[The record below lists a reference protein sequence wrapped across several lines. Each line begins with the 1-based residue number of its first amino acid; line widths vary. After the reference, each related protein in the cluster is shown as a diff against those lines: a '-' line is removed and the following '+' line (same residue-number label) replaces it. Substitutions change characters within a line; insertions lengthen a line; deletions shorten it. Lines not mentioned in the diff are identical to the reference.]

1 MKKIVLLLIVSI
13 TLFGCGQDAIDDEG
27 FTSEEI
33 EVIVAEAETI
43 VEASLTDAIQGDGLV
58 DPDDIAEEI
67 ELLED
72 VVSAEAYENTILLN
86 LTDGTELYYFFV
98 DNTDDRWFTTNDTK
112 ASKSEPLKSKSQTTT
127 SDIIKPYGSGKA
139 LILAPF
145 QFQHK
150 KDIETISNT
159 LEDAGYITDPYI
171 NEDADLDKFQG
182 SFMSAYD
189 IVIIFT
195 HGGASS
201 PKGVNTISIVTG
213 EKVSDNKT
221 NQLKKQGKKGWKKST
236 CSGVE
241 GLYYGITPK
250 WLFETTYSPAYFRN
264 TWIFV
269 NGCLTSFWDNSVEG
283 SLSKAFFDLGAE
295 AYNGY
300 KQIMYGTDVKLISR
314 SMVEY
319 FCSGLSFKD
328 ASESTKENV
337 IIDKQSLLY
346 DKTITTHTFD
356 ALQKNAPTPFYI
368 VPPDGYQVLPS
379 VNLSSI
385 DNVTG
390 STADCNCEV
399 TYEGWRRVTA
409 SGVCWNTSQNPT
421 VANSKTTDGADLGPY
436 TSNITGLS
444 PNTTYYVRA
453 YATNSQGTAYGE
465 QRTFRT
471 LTASDIEYGSFT
483 DSRDGNVYK
492 TVTIGEQVWMAENL
506 AYLPSVVGPATGS
519 EDEGNETEAFYY
531 VYGYDG
537 TDVTEAKAYEHTPD
551 EEGEYSPGSSP
562 IKSYETYGVLYNW
575 TAAMTACPEG
585 WHLPSDAEWKQL
597 EMYLG
602 MSEAEANSENYRG
615 TDEGGKLKSG
625 TTHWYQINEEDTNES
640 GFTALPGGCRYHCRY
655 EGYPKN
661 TFLLIGKHGYW
672 WSSSSLGSF
681 PYYRR
686 LEYWTSQVINSYDFQ
701 YYGHSVR
708 CLRD

>member
-1 MKKIVLLLIVSI
+1 
-13 TLFGCGQDAIDDEG
+13 
-27 FTSEEI
+27 
-33 EVIVAEAETI
+33 
-43 VEASLTDAIQGDGLV
+43 
-58 DPDDIAEEI
+58 
-67 ELLED
+67 
-72 VVSAEAYENTILLN
+72 
-86 LTDGTELYYFFV
+86 
-98 DNTDDRWFTTNDTK
+98 
-112 ASKSEPLKSKSQTTT
+112 
-127 SDIIKPYGSGKA
+127 
-139 LILAPF
+139 
-145 QFQHK
+145 
-150 KDIETISNT
+150 
-159 LEDAGYITDPYI
+159 
-171 NEDADLDKFQG
+171 
-182 SFMSAYD
+182 
-189 IVIIFT
+189 
-195 HGGASS
+195 
-201 PKGVNTISIVTG
+201 
-213 EKVSDNKT
+213 
-221 NQLKKQGKKGWKKST
+221 
-236 CSGVE
+236 
-241 GLYYGITPK
+241 
-250 WLFETTYSPAYFRN
+250 
-264 TWIFV
+264 
-269 NGCLTSFWDNSVEG
+269 
-283 SLSKAFFDLGAE
+283 
-295 AYNGY
+295 
-300 KQIMYGTDVKLISR
+300 
-314 SMVEY
+314 MVEY